1 MTLPPEVVRVGFAKI
16 GALLGGVM
24 ILSGLIAFYWSREV
38 PPVANEEGLSFGAFI
53 RNLTGTLRNRPFR
66 VIILTFAVMTLGA
79 AVHQPL
85 TLYVFRDWLLM
96 SQQLPTVMFLYLVS
110 IMVSLGIWTRFAR
123 RVGKNRAFQ
132 VCILWSVVVLSVFP
146 LLRADMPR
154 QLFYLFIFLAGLG
167 AGGYV
172 LPVSIAADVIDYD
185 ELLTGQRREG
195 AFFGLWTLTM
205 KLVAALAI
213 ALVGVTLDLIG
224 YVPNQV
230 QSASTL
236 WGLKMLYGPVPA
248 FFLFLSFLVFLRFPL
263 TRESHAE
270 IQRQLQERR

>member
-1 MTLPPEVVRVGFAKI
+1 
-16 GALLGGVM
+16 
-24 ILSGLIAFYWSREV
+24 
-38 PPVANEEGLSFGAFI
+38 
-53 RNLTGTLRNRPFR
+53 
-66 VIILTFAVMTLGA
+66 
-79 AVHQPL
+79 
-85 TLYVFRDWLLM
+85 
-96 SQQLPTVMFLYLVS
+96 
-110 IMVSLGIWTRFAR
+110 
-123 RVGKNRAFQ
+123 
-132 VCILWSVVVLSVFP
+132 LWSVVVLSVFP

-224 YVPNQV
+224 YVPNQA

-270 IQRQLQERR
+270 IQRQLQARRQGK